1 MSPLGSADWLHALSQ
16 SRKPPVTDIE
26 MVVNLHVTERCN
38 YQCTYCFGKWG
49 LLQESSAETSVWA
62 DTAEAYRIMQELAD
76 KFRRDR
82 GRDSAI
88 RFNFVGGEPALL
100 PNIDDLVDYARTILK
115 TRVSY
120 VSNGLMLRRFDPEW
134 TAENIDIVG
143 ISVDSSLQDTNREIG
158 RVTRSGKVFDLAEA
172 GTRVQAIRKAADRLK
187 IRHPEIKV
195 NTVVSELNSRENFDA
210 VLAAIKPDRWKL
222 LKMLPVYSAKTAIS
236 DEEFRGF
243 AKRHKKYVR
252 KRAGFRG
259 VVITTED
266 NDEMTGSYAMVDP
279 LARFFWY
286 DELPESG
293 YRYSKPMTVVSVD
306 RAWAVAGVHWDEQ
319 KYGARYTELMGSMDA
334 AETEASQA
342 LVAPPIPRPRTAAD
356 SSPARGMLF
365 EATR

>member
-1 MSPLGSADWLHALSQ
+1 M
-16 SRKPPVTDIE
+16 TDIE

-38 YQCTYCFGKWG
+38 YRCTYCFGKWG

-62 DTAEAYRIMQELAD
+62 DTAEAYRIMQGLAD
-76 KFRRDR
+76 KFRHDR
-82 GRDSAI
+82 GRDNSI

-120 VSNGLMLRRFDPEW
+120 VTNGLMLRRFDPEW

-143 ISVDSSLQDTNREIG
+143 ISVDSSLQDTNHEIG
-158 RVTRSGKVFDLAEA
+158 RVTRSGKAFDLTAA
-172 GTRVQAIRKAADRLK
+172 GTRVHAIRKAAHRLK
-187 IRHPEIKV
+187 IRQPEIKV
-195 NTVVSELNSRENFDA
+195 NTVVSELNYRENFDA
-210 VLAAIKPDRWKL
+210 VLAAIKPDRWKI

-236 DEEFRGF
+236 DEDFRSF
-243 AKRHKKYVR
+243 AKRHRKYVR
-252 KRAGFRG
+252 KRSGFKG

-293 YRYSKPMTVVSVD
+293 YRYSEPMTDVSVD
-306 RAWAVAGVHWDEQ
+306 KAWTVAGVHWDAQ
-319 KYGARYTELMGSMDA
+319 KFGARYTELMGSIDT
-334 AETEASQA
+334 AETEAGHA
-342 LVAPPIPRPRTAAD
+342 LITLPVPKPRTVAESTSRKPVAI
-356 SSPARGMLF
+356 
-365 EATR
+365 

>member
-1 MSPLGSADWLHALSQ
+1 
-16 SRKPPVTDIE
+16 

-38 YQCTYCFGKWG
+38 YRCTYCFGKWG
-49 LLQESSAETSVWA
+49 LLQESSGETSVWA
-62 DTAEAYRIMQELAD
+62 DSAQAYRIMRELAD
-76 KFRRDR
+76 KFRHDR
-82 GRDSAI
+82 GRDSSI

-100 PNIDDLVDYARTILK
+100 PNIDVLVDFARTTLK

-143 ISVDSSLQDTNREIG
+143 ISVDSSFQETNREIG
-158 RVTRSGKVFDLAEA
+158 RVTRSGKVFDLTEA
-172 GTRVQAIRKAADRLK
+172 GARVHAIRKAAQRLK
-187 IRHPEIKV
+187 VRPPEIKV

-210 VLAAIKPDRWKL
+210 VLAAIKPDRWKI
-222 LKMLPVYSAKTAIS
+222 LKMLPVYSAKTTIS
-236 DEEFRGF
+236 DEDFRGF
-243 AKRHKKYVR
+243 AKRHRKYVR
-252 KRAGFRG
+252 KRAGFKG

-293 YRYSKPMTVVSVD
+293 YRYSEPMTVVSAEK
-306 RAWAVAGVHWDEQ
+306 AWAVAGVHWDEQ

-334 AETEASQA
+334 AETEAGEA
-342 LVAPPIPRPRTAAD
+342 LIAPPVPKPRTAAEP
-356 SSPARGMLF
+356 SMSPAPVGI
-365 EATR
+365 